1 MCGRPQDVV
10 VWVNPRTQRGKQLGG
25 LAIGVLFVALAA
37 GCVAMMV
44 VEKTLIPLVA
54 LALVGL
60 AMFGWYTSQ
69 RQANARA
76 ASSTTINPALVVDDS
91 GVGDAA
97 IRIPWSDIARVD
109 VISTRYRT
117 VGPES
122 AGLGPELARKWTRS
136 AGVLDGEFAL
146 KVVLRPGSPGN
157 PGSPGRPGVPT
168 QSALDIYRIQS
179 APGVPL
185 VPHLPRGIYSVD
197 VLGVTFKL
205 GPAVP
210 MAWRDGLTHQIADNV
225 RFRGVAFGP
234 APTQPDADSA

>member
-1 MCGRPQDVV
+1 
-10 VWVNPRTQRGKQLGG
+10 
-25 LAIGVLFVALAA
+25 
-37 GCVAMMV
+37 MMV

-76 ASSTTINPALVVDDS
+76 TSSTTINPALVVDDS

-97 IRIPWSDIARVD
+97 VRIPWSDIARVN
-109 VISTRYRT
+109 VISTRYRS

-122 AGLGPELARKWTRS
+122 VGLGPELADKWTRS

-146 KVVLRPGSPGN
+146 EVVLR

-168 QSALDIYRIQS
+168 QSALEIYRIQS

-185 VPHLPRGIYSVD
+185 VPRLPRGIYSVD

-205 GPAVP
+205 GAAVP
-210 MAWRDGLTHQIADNV
+210 MAWRDGLAQQIADNV

-234 APTQPDADSA
+234 APT

>member
-1 MCGRPQDVV
+1 M
-10 VWVNPRTQRGKQLGG
+10 WVNPRTQRGKQLGG
-25 LAIGVLFVALAA
+25 LAIGLVFAALAA

-76 ASSTTINPALVVDDS
+76 TSSTTINPALVVDDS

-97 IRIPWSDIARVD
+97 VRIPWSDIARVD
-109 VISTRYRT
+109 VISTRYRG

-122 AGLGPELARKWTRS
+122 VGLGPELADQWTRS

-146 KVVLRPGSPGN
+146 QVVFRPGSPGN
-157 PGSPGRPGVPT
+157 PGIPT

-179 APGVPL
+179 APGVAA
-185 VPHLPRGIYSVD
+185 VPRLPRGIYEAD
-197 VLGVTFKL
+197 AIGVTFRL
-205 GPAVP
+205 GSAVP
-210 MAWRDGLTHQIADNV
+210 MAWRDGLAQQIADNV

-234 APTQPDADSA
+234 APT

>member
-1 MCGRPQDVV
+1 MYGRPQDVV

-25 LAIGVLFVALAA
+25 LAIGLVFAALAA

-76 ASSTTINPALVVDDS
+76 TSSTTINPALVVDDS

-97 IRIPWSDIARVD
+97 VRIPWSDIARVD
-109 VISTRYRT
+109 VISTRYRG

-122 AGLGPELARKWTRS
+122 VGLGPELADKWTGS

-146 KVVLRPGSPGN
+146 QVVFRPGSPGN
-157 PGSPGRPGVPT
+157 PDSPGSSSVPT
-168 QSALDIYRIQS
+168 QSALDVYRIQS
-179 APGVPL
+179 VQGVAA
-185 VPHLPRGIYSVD
+185 VPSLPRGIYEVD
-197 VLGVTFKL
+197 AIGVTFRL
-205 GPAVP
+205 GSAVP
-210 MAWRDGLTHQIADNV
+210 MAWRDGLTQQIADNV

-234 APTQPDADSA
+234 APA

>member
-1 MCGRPQDVV
+1 MYGRPQDVV

-25 LAIGVLFVALAA
+25 LAIGLVFVALAA

-76 ASSTTINPALVVDDS
+76 TSSTTINPALVVDDS

-97 IRIPWSDIARVD
+97 VRIPWSDIARVN
-109 VISTRYRT
+109 VISTRYRS

-122 AGLGPELARKWTRS
+122 VGLGPELADKWTRS

-146 KVVLRPGSPGN
+146 EVVLR

-168 QSALDIYRIQS
+168 QSALEIYRIQS

-185 VPHLPRGIYSVD
+185 VPRLPRGIYEVD
-197 VLGVTFKL
+197 ALGMTFKL
-205 GPAVP
+205 GSAVP
-210 MAWRDGLTHQIADNV
+210 MAWRDSLTRQIADNV

-234 APTQPDADSA
+234 APT

>member
-1 MCGRPQDVV
+1 MYGRPQDVV

-25 LAIGVLFVALAA
+25 LAIGLVFAALAA

-76 ASSTTINPALVVDDS
+76 TSSTTINPALVVDDS

-97 IRIPWSDIARVD
+97 IRIPWSDIARVN
-109 VISTRYRT
+109 VISTRYRSA
-117 VGPES
+117 GPES
-122 AGLGPELARKWTRS
+122 VGLGPELADQWTRS

-146 KVVLRPGSPGN
+146 QVVLR

-168 QSALDIYRIQS
+168 QSALDVYRIQS
-179 APGVPL
+179 VQVEAAVPS
-185 VPHLPRGIYSVD
+185 LPRGIYEVD
-197 VLGVTFKL
+197 ATGVTFIL
-205 GPAVP
+205 GSAVP
-210 MAWRDGLTHQIADNV
+210 MAWRDGLTRQIAENV
-225 RFRGVAFGP
+225 RFHGVDFGP
-234 APTQPDADSA
+234 APA

>member
-1 MCGRPQDVV
+1 MYGRPQDVV
-10 VWVNPRTQRGKQLGG
+10 VWVNPRAQRGKQLGG
-25 LAIGVLFVALAA
+25 LAIGLVFAALAA

-44 VEKTLIPLVA
+44 IEKTLIPLVA
-54 LALVGL
+54 LAVVGL
-60 AMFGWYTSQ
+60 AMFGWYTGQ

-97 IRIPWSDIARVD
+97 IRIPWNDIARIN
-109 VISTRYRT
+109 VISTRHRS

-122 AGLGPELARKWTRS
+122 VGLGPELADKWASST
-136 AGVLDGEFAL
+136 GVLDGEFEVE
-146 KVVLRPGSPGN
+146 VVLR

-205 GPAVP
+205 GSAVP
-210 MAWRDGLTHQIADNV
+210 RAWRDGLTQQIADNV

-234 APTQPDADSA
+234 APA

>member
-1 MCGRPQDVV
+1 M
-10 VWVNPRTQRGKQLGG
+10 WVNPRAQRGKQLGG
-25 LAIGVLFVALAA
+25 LAIGLVFAALAA

-69 RQANARA
+69 RQVNARA
-76 ASSTTINPALVVDDS
+76 ISSTTINPALVVDDS

-97 IRIPWSDIARVD
+97 IRIPWSDIARVN
-109 VISTRYRT
+109 VISTRYQSA
-117 VGPES
+117 GPES
-122 AGLGPELARKWTRS
+122 VGLGPELADQWTRS

-146 KVVLRPGSPGN
+146 QVVLR

-168 QSALDIYRIQS
+168 QSALDVYRIQS
-179 APGVPL
+179 VQGVAA
-185 VPHLPRGIYSVD
+185 VPRLPRGIYEVD
-197 VLGVTFKL
+197 AIGVTFRL
-205 GPAVP
+205 GSAVP
-210 MAWRDGLTHQIADNV
+210 MAWRDGLAQQIADNV

-234 APTQPDADSA
+234 APT

>member
-1 MCGRPQDVV
+1 MYGRPQDVV

-25 LAIGVLFVALAA
+25 LAIGLVFAALAV

-76 ASSTTINPALVVDDS
+76 TSSTTINPALVVDDS

-97 IRIPWSDIARVD
+97 IRIPWSDIARVN
-109 VISTRYRT
+109 VISTRYQSA
-117 VGPES
+117 GPES
-122 AGLGPELARKWTRS
+122 VGLGPELADQWTRS

-146 KVVLRPGSPGN
+146 QVVLR

-168 QSALDIYRIQS
+168 QSALDVYRIQS
-179 APGVPL
+179 VQVEAAVL
-185 VPHLPRGIYSVD
+185 SLPRGIYEVD
-197 VLGVTFKL
+197 AIGVTFKL
-205 GPAVP
+205 GSAVP
-210 MAWRDGLTHQIADNV
+210 MAWRDGLTQQIADNV
-225 RFRGVAFGP
+225 RFHGVDFGP
-234 APTQPDADSA
+234 APA

>member
-1 MCGRPQDVV
+1 MYGRPQDVV

-25 LAIGVLFVALAA
+25 LAIGLLFVALAA

-76 ASSTTINPALVVDDS
+76 TSSTTINPALVVDDS

-97 IRIPWSDIARVD
+97 IRIPWSDIARVN
-109 VISTRYRT
+109 VISTRYQSA
-117 VGPES
+117 GPES
-122 AGLGPELARKWTRS
+122 VGLGPELADQWTRS

-146 KVVLRPGSPGN
+146 QVVLR

-168 QSALDIYRIQS
+168 QFALDVYRIQS
-179 APGVPL
+179 VQVEAAVPS
-185 VPHLPRGIYSVD
+185 LPRGIYEVD
-197 VLGVTFKL
+197 AIGVTFKL
-205 GPAVP
+205 GSAVP
-210 MAWRDGLTHQIADNV
+210 MAWRDGLTQQIADNV
-225 RFRGVAFGP
+225 RFRGVDFGP
-234 APTQPDADSA
+234 APA

>member
-1 MCGRPQDVV
+1 MYGSPQDVV

-25 LAIGVLFVALAA
+25 LAIGLLFVALAA

-69 RQANARA
+69 RQVNARA
-76 ASSTTINPALVVDDS
+76 TSSTTINPALVVDDS

-97 IRIPWSDIARVD
+97 IRIPWSDIARVN
-109 VISTRYRT
+109 VISTRYQSA
-117 VGPES
+117 GPES
-122 AGLGPELARKWTRS
+122 VGLGPELADQWTRS

-146 KVVLRPGSPGN
+146 QVVLR

-168 QSALDIYRIQS
+168 QSALDVYRIQS
-179 APGVPL
+179 VQVEAAVPS
-185 VPHLPRGIYSVD
+185 LPRGIYEVD
-197 VLGVTFKL
+197 AIGVTFKL
-205 GPAVP
+205 GSAVP
-210 MAWRDGLTHQIADNV
+210 MAWRDGLTQQIADNV
-225 RFRGVAFGP
+225 RFHGVDFGP
-234 APTQPDADSA
+234 APA

>member
-1 MCGRPQDVV
+1 MYGRPQDVV

-25 LAIGVLFVALAA
+25 LAIGLVFAALAA

-76 ASSTTINPALVVDDS
+76 TSSTTINPALVVDDS

-97 IRIPWSDIARVD
+97 VRIPWSDIARVD
-109 VISTRYRT
+109 VISTRYRG

-122 AGLGPELARKWTRS
+122 VGLGSELADQWTRS

-146 KVVLRPGSPGN
+146 EVVLR

-179 APGVPL
+179 APGVAA
-185 VPHLPRGIYSVD
+185 VPRLPRGIYEAD
-197 VLGVTFKL
+197 AIGVTFRL
-205 GPAVP
+205 GSAVP
-210 MAWRDGLTHQIADNV
+210 MAWRDGLAQQIADNV

-234 APTQPDADSA
+234 APT

>member
-1 MCGRPQDVV
+1 MYGRPQDVV

-25 LAIGVLFVALAA
+25 LAIGLLFVALAA

-69 RQANARA
+69 RQVNARA
-76 ASSTTINPALVVDDS
+76 TSSTTINPALVVDDS

-97 IRIPWSDIARVD
+97 IRIPWSDIARVN
-109 VISTRYRT
+109 VISTRYQSA
-117 VGPES
+117 GPES
-122 AGLGPELARKWTRS
+122 VGLGPELADQWTRS

-146 KVVLRPGSPGN
+146 QVVLR

-168 QSALDIYRIQS
+168 QSALDVYRIQS
-179 APGVPL
+179 VQVEAAVPS
-185 VPHLPRGIYSVD
+185 LPRGIYEVD
-197 VLGVTFKL
+197 AIGVTFKL
-205 GPAVP
+205 GSAVP
-210 MAWRDGLTHQIADNV
+210 IAWRDGLTQQIADNV
-225 RFRGVAFGP
+225 RFHGVDFGP
-234 APTQPDADSA
+234 APA

>member
-1 MCGRPQDVV
+1 MYGRPQDVV

-25 LAIGVLFVALAA
+25 LAIGLVFAAFAA

-76 ASSTTINPALVVDDS
+76 TSSTTINPALVVDDS

-97 IRIPWSDIARVD
+97 IRIPWSDIARVN
-109 VISTRYRT
+109 VISTRYQSA
-117 VGPES
+117 GPES
-122 AGLGPELARKWTRS
+122 VGLGPELADQWTRS

-146 KVVLRPGSPGN
+146 QVVLR

-168 QSALDIYRIQS
+168 QSALDVYRIQS
-179 APGVPL
+179 VQVEAAVPSL
-185 VPHLPRGIYSVD
+185 SRGIYEVD
-197 VLGVTFKL
+197 AIGVTFKL
-205 GPAVP
+205 GSAVP
-210 MAWRDGLTHQIADNV
+210 MAWRDGLAQQIADNV
-225 RFRGVAFGP
+225 RFRGVDFGP
-234 APTQPDADSA
+234 APA

>member
-1 MCGRPQDVV
+1 MYGRPQDVV

-25 LAIGVLFVALAA
+25 LAIGLVFAALAV

-54 LALVGL
+54 LPLVGL

-76 ASSTTINPALVVDDS
+76 TSSTTINPALVVDDS

-97 IRIPWSDIARVD
+97 IRIPWSDIARVN
-109 VISTRYRT
+109 VISTRYRSA
-117 VGPES
+117 GPES
-122 AGLGPELARKWTRS
+122 VGLGPELADQWTRS

-146 KVVLRPGSPGN
+146 QVVLR

-168 QSALDIYRIQS
+168 QSALDVYRIQS
-179 APGVPL
+179 VQVEAAVPS
-185 VPHLPRGIYSVD
+185 LPRGIYEVD
-197 VLGVTFKL
+197 AIGVTFKL
-205 GPAVP
+205 GSAVP
-210 MAWRDGLTHQIADNV
+210 MAWRDGLTQQIADNV
-225 RFRGVAFGP
+225 RFRGVDFGP
-234 APTQPDADSA
+234 APA

>member
-1 MCGRPQDVV
+1 MYGRPQDVV

-25 LAIGVLFVALAA
+25 LAIGLLFVALAA

-69 RQANARA
+69 RQVNARA
-76 ASSTTINPALVVDDS
+76 TSSTTINPALVVDDS

-97 IRIPWSDIARVD
+97 IRIPWSDIARVN
-109 VISTRYRT
+109 VISTRYQSA
-117 VGPES
+117 GPES
-122 AGLGPELARKWTRS
+122 VGLGPELADKWTRS

-146 KVVLRPGSPGN
+146 QVVLR

-168 QSALDIYRIQS
+168 QSALDVYRIQS
-179 APGVPL
+179 VQVEAAVPS
-185 VPHLPRGIYSVD
+185 LPRGIYEVD
-197 VLGVTFKL
+197 AIGVTFKL
-205 GPAVP
+205 GSAVP
-210 MAWRDGLTHQIADNV
+210 MAWRDGLTQQIADNV
-225 RFRGVAFGP
+225 RFRGVDFGP
-234 APTQPDADSA
+234 APA

>member
-1 MCGRPQDVV
+1 M
-10 VWVNPRTQRGKQLGG
+10 WVNPRAQRGKQLGG

-76 ASSTTINPALVVDDS
+76 TSSTTINPALVVDDS

-97 IRIPWSDIARVD
+97 VRIPWSDIARVN
-109 VISTRYRT
+109 VISTRYQSA
-117 VGPES
+117 GPES
-122 AGLGPELARKWTRS
+122 VGLGPELADQWTRS

-146 KVVLRPGSPGN
+146 QVVLR

-168 QSALDIYRIQS
+168 QSALDVYRIQS
-179 APGVPL
+179 VQVEAAVPS
-185 VPHLPRGIYSVD
+185 LPRGIYEVD
-197 VLGVTFKL
+197 AIGVTFKL
-205 GPAVP
+205 GSAVP
-210 MAWRDGLTHQIADNV
+210 IAWRDGLTQQIADNV
-225 RFRGVAFGP
+225 RFHGVDFGP
-234 APTQPDADSA
+234 APA

>member
-1 MCGRPQDVV
+1 M
-10 VWVNPRTQRGKQLGG
+10 WVNPRTQRGKQLGG
-25 LAIGVLFVALAA
+25 LAIGLLFVALAA

-76 ASSTTINPALVVDDS
+76 TSSTTINPALVVDDS

-97 IRIPWSDIARVD
+97 IRIPWSDIARVN
-109 VISTRYRT
+109 VISTRYQSA
-117 VGPES
+117 GPES
-122 AGLGPELARKWTRS
+122 VGLGPELADQWTRS

-146 KVVLRPGSPGN
+146 QVVLR

-168 QSALDIYRIQS
+168 QFALDVYRIQS
-179 APGVPL
+179 VQVEAAVPS
-185 VPHLPRGIYSVD
+185 LPRGIYEVD
-197 VLGVTFKL
+197 AIGVTFKL
-205 GPAVP
+205 GSAVP
-210 MAWRDGLTHQIADNV
+210 MAWRDGLTQQIADNV
-225 RFRGVAFGP
+225 RFRGVDFGP
-234 APTQPDADSA
+234 APA

>member
-1 MCGRPQDVV
+1 MYGRPQDVV

-25 LAIGVLFVALAA
+25 LAIGLLFVALAA

-76 ASSTTINPALVVDDS
+76 TSSATINPALVVDDS

-97 IRIPWSDIARVD
+97 VRIPWSDIARVN
-109 VISTRYRT
+109 VISTRYQSA
-117 VGPES
+117 GPES
-122 AGLGPELARKWTRS
+122 VGLGPELADQWTRS

-146 KVVLRPGSPGN
+146 QVVLR

-168 QSALDIYRIQS
+168 QSALDVYRIQS
-179 APGVPL
+179 VQVEAAVPS
-185 VPHLPRGIYSVD
+185 LPRGIYEVD
-197 VLGVTFKL
+197 AIGVTFKL
-205 GPAVP
+205 GSAVP
-210 MAWRDGLTHQIADNV
+210 MAWRDGLTQQIADNV
-225 RFRGVAFGP
+225 RFHGVDFGP
-234 APTQPDADSA
+234 APA

>member
-1 MCGRPQDVV
+1 MYGRPQDVV

-25 LAIGVLFVALAA
+25 LAIGLVFAALAV

-69 RQANARA
+69 RQVNARA
-76 ASSTTINPALVVDDS
+76 TSSTTINPALVVDDS

-97 IRIPWSDIARVD
+97 IRIPWSDIARVN
-109 VISTRYRT
+109 VISTRYQSA
-117 VGPES
+117 GPES
-122 AGLGPELARKWTRS
+122 VGLGPELADQWTRS

-146 KVVLRPGSPGN
+146 QVVLR

-168 QSALDIYRIQS
+168 QSALDVYRIQS
-179 APGVPL
+179 VQVEAAVPS
-185 VPHLPRGIYSVD
+185 LPRGIYEVD
-197 VLGVTFKL
+197 AIGVTFKL
-205 GPAVP
+205 GSAVP
-210 MAWRDGLTHQIADNV
+210 MAWRDGLTRKIAENV

-234 APTQPDADSA
+234 APA

>member
-1 MCGRPQDVV
+1 M
-10 VWVNPRTQRGKQLGG
+10 WVNPRAQRGKQLSALAVG
-25 LAIGVLFVALAA
+25 LLFAALAA

-54 LALVGL
+54 LAVVGL
-60 AMFGWYTSQ
+60 AMFGWYTGQ

-109 VISTRYRT
+109 VISTRYRS

-122 AGLGPELARKWTRS
+122 VGLGRELADKWASST
-136 AGVLDGEFAL
+136 GVLDGEFAL
-146 KVVLRPGSPGN
+146 EVVLR

-205 GPAVP
+205 GSAVP

>member
-1 MCGRPQDVV
+1 MYGRPQDVV

-25 LAIGVLFVALAA
+25 LAIGLLFVALAA

-69 RQANARA
+69 RQVNARA
-76 ASSTTINPALVVDDS
+76 TSSTTINPALVVDDS

-97 IRIPWSDIARVD
+97 IRIPWSDIARVN
-109 VISTRYRT
+109 VISTRYQSA
-117 VGPES
+117 GPES
-122 AGLGPELARKWTRS
+122 VGLGPELADQWTRS

-146 KVVLRPGSPGN
+146 QVVLR

-168 QSALDIYRIQS
+168 QSALDVYRIQS
-179 APGVPL
+179 VQVEAAVPS
-185 VPHLPRGIYSVD
+185 LPRGIYEVD
-197 VLGVTFKL
+197 AIGVTFKL
-205 GPAVP
+205 GSAVP
-210 MAWRDGLTHQIADNV
+210 MAWRDGLTQQIADNV
-225 RFRGVAFGP
+225 RFHGVDFGP
-234 APTQPDADSA
+234 APA

>member
-1 MCGRPQDVV
+1 MYGRPQDVV

-25 LAIGVLFVALAA
+25 LAIGLVFAALAV

-69 RQANARA
+69 RQVNARA
-76 ASSTTINPALVVDDS
+76 TSSTTINPALVVDDS

-97 IRIPWSDIARVD
+97 IRIPWSDIARVN
-109 VISTRYRT
+109 VISTRYQSA
-117 VGPES
+117 GPES
-122 AGLGPELARKWTRS
+122 VGLGPELADQWTRS

-146 KVVLRPGSPGN
+146 QVVLR

-168 QSALDIYRIQS
+168 QSALDVYRIQS
-179 APGVPL
+179 VQVEAAVL
-185 VPHLPRGIYSVD
+185 SLPRGIYEVD
-197 VLGVTFKL
+197 AIGVTFKL
-205 GPAVP
+205 GSAVP
-210 MAWRDGLTHQIADNV
+210 MAWRDGLTQQIADNV
-225 RFRGVAFGP
+225 RFHGVDFGP
-234 APTQPDADSA
+234 APA

>member
-1 MCGRPQDVV
+1 MYGRPQDVV

-25 LAIGVLFVALAA
+25 LAIGLLFVALAA

-76 ASSTTINPALVVDDS
+76 TSSTTINPALVVDDS

-97 IRIPWSDIARVD
+97 IRIPWSDIARVN
-109 VISTRYRT
+109 VISTRYRSA
-117 VGPES
+117 GPES
-122 AGLGPELARKWTRS
+122 VGLGPELADQWTRS

-146 KVVLRPGSPGN
+146 QVVLR

-168 QSALDIYRIQS
+168 QSALDVYRIQS
-179 APGVPL
+179 VQVEAAVPS
-185 VPHLPRGIYSVD
+185 LPRGIYEVD
-197 VLGVTFKL
+197 AIGVTFKL
-205 GPAVP
+205 GSAVP
-210 MAWRDGLTHQIADNV
+210 MAWRDGLTQQIADNV
-225 RFRGVAFGP
+225 RFRGVDFGP
-234 APTQPDADSA
+234 APA

>member
-1 MCGRPQDVV
+1 MYGRPQDVV

-25 LAIGVLFVALAA
+25 LAIGLLFVALAA

-69 RQANARA
+69 RQVNARA
-76 ASSTTINPALVVDDS
+76 TSSTTINPALVVDDS

-97 IRIPWSDIARVD
+97 IRIPWSDIARVN
-109 VISTRYRT
+109 VISTRYQSA
-117 VGPES
+117 GPES
-122 AGLGPELARKWTRS
+122 VGLGPELADQWTRS

-146 KVVLRPGSPGN
+146 QVVLR

-168 QSALDIYRIQS
+168 QSALDVYRIQS
-179 APGVPL
+179 VQVEAAVPS
-185 VPHLPRGIYSVD
+185 LPRGIYEVD
-197 VLGVTFKL
+197 AIGVTFKL
-205 GPAVP
+205 GSAVP
-210 MAWRDGLTHQIADNV
+210 MAWRDGLTQQIADNV
-225 RFRGVAFGP
+225 RFRGVDFGP
-234 APTQPDADSA
+234 APA

>member
-1 MCGRPQDVV
+1 M
-10 VWVNPRTQRGKQLGG
+10 VWVNPRAQRGKQLSALAVG
-25 LAIGVLFVALAA
+25 LLFAALAA

-54 LALVGL
+54 LAVVGL
-60 AMFGWYTSQ
+60 AMFGWYTGQ

-122 AGLGPELARKWTRS
+122 VGLGPELADKWTRS

-168 QSALDIYRIQS
+168 QSALDIYRIQ
-179 APGVPL
+179 
-185 VPHLPRGIYSVD
+185 HLPRGIYSVD